1 MGNPM
6 KEKVMLDRIEMSM
19 ELEQV
24 FRLILRQIRKDLTE
38 IWGDQIN
45 GAEFG
50 VLKKLHKSPQIIT
63 ALAQEFDVSVSHI
76 THVADQL
83 EKKNLVYRQRSQL
96 DKRVVELHLTDQ
108 GKELIQ
114 KLADQKSEYFRKKF
128 ENLSTEE
135 LQTLLS
141 LLHKVI

>member
-1 MGNPM
+1 
-6 KEKVMLDRIEMSM
+6 MLDRIEMSM

-50 VLKKLHKSPQIIT
+50 VLKQLHKSPQIIT

-83 EKKNLVYRQRSQL
+83 EKKSLVYRQRSQL
-96 DKRVVELHLTDQ
+96 DKRVVELHLTEQ
-108 GKELIQ
+108 GRELIQ
-114 KLADQKSEYFRKKF
+114 KLAEQKSEYFRKKF

>member
-1 MGNPM
+1 
-6 KEKVMLDRIEMSM
+6 MLDRIEMSM

-83 EKKNLVYRQRSQL
+83 EKKIWCTGNGRNWTNAWSNF
-96 DKRVVELHLTDQ
+96 T
-108 GKELIQ
+108 
-114 KLADQKSEYFRKKF
+114 
-128 ENLSTEE
+128 
-135 LQTLLS
+135 
-141 LLHKVI
+141 

>member
-1 MGNPM
+1 
-6 KEKVMLDRIEMSM
+6 MLDRIEMSM

-38 IWGDQIN
+38 IWGDKIN

-50 VLKKLHKSPQIIT
+50 VLKQLHKSPQIIT

-83 EKKNLVYRQRSQL
+83 ENKNLVYRKRSQL
-96 DKRVVELHLTDQ
+96 DKRVVELHLTEQ
-108 GKELIQ
+108 GRDLIQ
-114 KLADQKSEYFRKKF
+114 KLAEQKSEYFRKKF

-135 LQTLLS
+135 LQTLLF
-141 LLHKVI
+141 LLHKIT